1 MKTPSLINEVNIV
14 SERLSARDMYICL
27 TNEDENNNEENNRG
41 KKPFGFRP
49 DRNCYLHCR
58 ETDKITDDYI

>member
-41 KKPFGFRP
+41 KKPFGFR
-49 DRNCYLHCR
+49 D
-58 ETDKITDDYI
+58 